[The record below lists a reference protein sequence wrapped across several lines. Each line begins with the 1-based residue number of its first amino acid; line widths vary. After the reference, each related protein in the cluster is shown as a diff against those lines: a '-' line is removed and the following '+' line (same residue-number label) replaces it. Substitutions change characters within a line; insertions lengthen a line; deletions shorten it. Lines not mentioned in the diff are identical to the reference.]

1 MDRVDGAAGQAAD
14 DRSVDPDVLEI
25 VACVLLDEPHRA
37 IRPEGVDA
45 SLDERGHAVLVPLDD
60 CHRLPFQPAVQSAP
74 ELRIGGDG
82 PASALELGA
91 DPRDDLR

>member
-1 MDRVDGAAGQAAD
+1 
-14 DRSVDPDVLEI
+14 
-25 VACVLLDEPHRA
+25 
-37 IRPEGVDA
+37 VDA
-45 SLDERGHAVLVPLDD
+45 SLDERGHALLVPLDD

-82 PASALELGA
+82 LASALELGA